1 MPAGAQKIK
10 TFCVATGLKEA
21 ITFGK
26 SHLKVLAMQIK
37 ETESSKVDLK
47 GESSHGKALE
57 GAQDTGM
64 GFSVLSGPTHEVMA
78 SLIAYIAGKHVEKHK
93 PETFLSVAR
102 DGAVKCNIKAVHDG
116 FLFFH
121 KLGLLFVSKFVYIP
135 KSEIRSVDFTG
146 TTGRTF
152 DLQVQTKSG
161 EKHDF
166 SMIAKEE
173 HQRVAEY
180 VQLMKFKNAQQAAAA
195 GASIDDEDEAKP
207 DSQGGASQGKA
218 EGKAAAAKEE
228 EEEEQEEEDSD
239 DDDEDFEGDA
249 DSDDD
254 SEVGV
259 HGVCTG
265 VRRRPVC

>member
-1 MPAGAQKIK
+1 MAVPAGAQKIK

-21 ITFGK
+21 VTVGK
-26 SHLKVLAMQIK
+26 SQLKVLAMQVK
-37 ETESSKVDLK
+37 ETENCKVDVK
-47 GESSHGKALE
+47 GESPHGKTLE
-57 GAQDTGM
+57 GLQQETGM

-78 SLIAYIAGKHVEKHK
+78 SLIAYVAGKNVEKHK

-121 KLGLLFVSKFVYIP
+121 KLGLLFIQKFVYIP

-152 DLQVQTKSG
+152 DLQVQTTSG

-195 GASIDDEDEAKP
+195 GSGAEVEGEKKTAA
-207 DSQGGASQGKA
+207 QTVASQGHD
-218 EGKAAAAKEE
+218 EGKAAVMTAEE
-228 EEEEQEEEDSD
+228 EEDAEDSD
-239 DDDEDFEGDA
+239 DDDDEDFDADA
-249 DSDDD
+249 DSDDE
-254 SEVGV
+254 SEVRCFICM
-259 HGVCTG
+259 HA
-265 VRRRPVC
+265 